1 MTKEREQV
9 FNPSPLS
16 DAWSTWLVGNWEG
29 VGQSDTGQGKGVLQI
44 ELALNGQFLVCRSQ
58 AEITMMTEE
67 QMNYLRSTMQASD
80 EEVERF
86 KRSGYQSLEIYT
98 NDPITGEVIGY
109 LFDSL
114 RCIATGKGRREADRE
129 IVDWEW
135 MSGHRS
141 TRITERVHNDRIVIR
156 ERTPMPDGSVME
168 DSAEMN
174 RRK

>member
-1 MTKEREQV
+1 MTKERENV
-9 FNPSPLS
+9 FNPPPLS
-16 DAWSTWLVGNWEG
+16 DAWSTWLVGDWEG
-29 VGQSDTGQGKGVLQI
+29 AGQSDTGQGKGILSI

-67 QMNYLRSTMQASD
+67 QMNYLRSNMQASD

-98 NDPITGEVIGY
+98 DDPITGEVIGY
-109 LFDSL
+109 LFDNL
-114 RCIATGKGRREADRE
+114 RCIATGKGRREANRE
-129 IVDWEW
+129 IVDWKW

-141 TRITERVHNDRIVIR
+141 TRITERVHDDRIVIR
-156 ERTPMPDGSVME
+156 ERTPMPDGSFME
-168 DSAEMN
+168 DRAEMT